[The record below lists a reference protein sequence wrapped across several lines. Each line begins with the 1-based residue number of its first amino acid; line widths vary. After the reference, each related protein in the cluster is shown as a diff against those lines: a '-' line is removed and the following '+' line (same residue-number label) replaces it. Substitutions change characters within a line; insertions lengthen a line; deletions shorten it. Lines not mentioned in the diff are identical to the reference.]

1 MYEDLR
7 MSRNIMS
14 IARFQTGSRIAENL
28 PLFGVG
34 GGGVV
39 PNIVINLMNSNI
51 ELAPPQPPTP
61 FILISVNLFQNHGH
75 GSEFKLNRC
84 YHVDKYL

>member
-1 MYEDLR
+1 
-7 MSRNIMS
+7 MS

-39 PNIVINLMNSNI
+39 PNIVINLINSNI
-51 ELAPPQPPTP
+51 ELVAIHETQ
-61 FILISVNLFQNHGH
+61 
-75 GSEFKLNRC
+75 
-84 YHVDKYL
+84 